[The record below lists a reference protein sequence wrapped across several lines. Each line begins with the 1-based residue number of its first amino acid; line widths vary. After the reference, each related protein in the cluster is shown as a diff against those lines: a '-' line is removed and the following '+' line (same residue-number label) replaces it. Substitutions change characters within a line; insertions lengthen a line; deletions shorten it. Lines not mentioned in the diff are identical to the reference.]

1 VPIIMNKEVAF
12 VILLGIIGSTPLIRN
27 WLLRPGLQIGG
38 ETVQVPSY
46 SARWL
51 PAARVAFVSVV
62 LGLAVME
69 MASGTYNPFI
79 YFRF

>member
-1 VPIIMNKEVAF
+1 LNNEVAF
-12 VILLGIIGSTPLIRN
+12 VILLGIIGSTPLVRN
-27 WLLRPGLQIGG
+27 WLLRPGLQIAG
-38 ETVQVPSY
+38 ENVQIPSY
-46 SARWL
+46 SPKWL
-51 PAARVAFVSVV
+51 PAARVAFVSIV